1 MDKNKGLNKN
11 QWTVLILSAVC
22 VICGILFCIF
32 SQSMVEF
39 LRTVICVVVL
49 IYGAFYL
56 VSYSVLSLED
66 KDVSALIQAVLAIGL
81 GLFVIFIPSFFV
93 MAICFMII
101 ICGLAKLYNVVKAK
115 KENNVLVKDK
125 LVIGVTECV
134 IALALV
140 VLCNT
145 PVPALL
151 VNIYLGV
158 MLILEGV
165 TTLIRLWLEINGA
178 QYKLKTTDE
187 VEEQSAETVETTV
200 EEKK

>member
-1 MDKNKGLNKN
+1 
-11 QWTVLILSAVC
+11 
-22 VICGILFCIF
+22 
-32 SQSMVEF
+32 MVEF

-125 LVIGVTECV
+125 LVIGVTECAL
-134 IALALV
+134 ALALV

-187 VEEQSAETVETTV
+187 VEEQSAETVEATV